1 MQLTE
6 GEIRQI
12 QILLGYPTQQLH
24 PGSKLRCCLKTIADN
39 DARYNLTII
48 NDIVNNLNA
57 IAKIDCRIDEIK
69 SSGSDAVRRE
79 KIDDEYEIEYKNNK
93 DTATSLKEQ
102 RSKLIETTSPLIL
115 KKETMPDFV
124 ILFLAMTTT
133 AIAEAKLPT
142 VFERTHFYW

>member
-57 IAKIDCRIDEIK
+57 IAKINCRIDEIK

-102 RSKLIETTSPLIL
+102 RSKLI
-115 KKETMPDFV
+115 DR
-124 ILFLAMTTT
+124 
-133 AIAEAKLPT
+133 IAQDLGRPRRSHSGIKL
-142 VFERTHFYW
+142 RS